1 MSWNNPPINF
11 SFRILKDADALT
23 KKITAAM
30 LQQVVMRSPVDTGAF
45 RGNHRVMVG
54 RPDFTYD
61 RSSVDKAGNNVLQKG
76 LGTIQAGGGIGKV
89 VYISNSL
96 PYSVRLERGWS
107 MQAPAGVYS
116 LSFKSVLDKYR

>member
-1 MSWNNPPINF
+1 MAWQNAPINF
-11 SFRILKDADALT
+11 SFRILKDADSLT

-54 RPDFTYD
+54 SPDFSYD
-61 RSSVDKAGNNVLQKG
+61 RGQVDRAGGNVLQKG
-76 LGTIQAGGGIGKV
+76 LAIIASGGGVGKI

-116 LSFKSVLDKYR
+116 LSFKSVLDRYR